1 MISDSSNSSDSRSDD
16 PACSPIAMTS
26 PLWSIRMRAS
36 KLAAKGSGQ
45 RTGNCIPIPGP
56 QPPIPDIHISG
67 AETICS
73 GRGIRKT
80 VQEYIDR
87 AATHPRGKPD
97 KIEISIEQLKKNPR
111 VIPALPVMTAINR
124 APSGAEAIISR
135 LLGEAGVSEKA
146 IASAFLILKGRE
158 VMRGAG
164 LVLASSGRR
173 VEPDRQRGVRAS
185 RFGIAKPAE
194 KMLSAELGR
203 QGLNTET
210 VREAVALASKVASC
224 RDVVAEVCVS
234 DDPDYTTGYAATA
247 SRGYV
252 RIPHIKKKRDRR
264 GSRIFFIRENA
275 DIRRLIQYLEKI
287 PVIIAGTMSCSGE
300 ETIDEILDRTDK

>member
-1 MISDSSNSSDSRSDD
+1 MKLRTT
-16 PACSPIAMTS
+16 TS

-36 KLAAKGSGQ
+36 KLAAKSRGHGAK
-45 RTGNCIPIPGP
+45 NCLPTPGP
-56 QPPIPDIHISG
+56 QLPKPDMHISG

-97 KIEISIEQLKKNPR
+97 KIEISIEQLKKSPR
-111 VIPALPVMTAINR
+111 VIPALPIRTAINR
-124 APSGAEAIISR
+124 SPSGAEAVITR
-135 LLGEAGVSEKA
+135 LLSEAGISMKA
-146 IASAFLILKGRE
+146 ITAAFSILKDRE
-158 VMRGAG
+158 TMRGAG

-194 KMLSAELGR
+194 KTLSAELGR

-224 RDVVAEVCVS
+224 RDVVAEVCIS

-252 RIPHIKKKRDRR
+252 RVPHIKKKRDRR
-264 GSRIFFIRENA
+264 GGRIFFIRENA
-275 DIRRLIQYLEKI
+275 EIRQVIQYLEKT
-287 PVIIAGTMSCSGE
+287 PVIIAGIMSCSGKK
-300 ETIDEILDRTDK
+300 TIDETLDRTDQ